1 MFGEKKSVIVVDD
14 EPGILVLT
22 RIALNE
28 FGYSVREAPNAEE
41 CIKELETGPRPDAV
55 LVDVML
61 PGKIGFDVCKRIKTD
76 SRFQGVKVLLYTVL
90 NEEDIKDRAKECG
103 ADGYITKGISVDDL
117 VAQLKAVM
125 AQ

>member
-41 CIKELETGPRPDAV
+41 CIKELETGPKPDAV

-61 PGKIGFDVCKRIKTD
+61 PGKSGFDVCKRIKSD

-117 VAQLKAVM
+117 VAQLKEVM

>member
-1 MFGEKKSVIVVDD
+1 MFAEKKSVIVVDD

-41 CIKELETGPRPDAV
+41 CIKELESGPKPDAV

-61 PGKIGFDVCKRIKTD
+61 PGKSGFDVCRRIKTD
-76 SRFQGVKVLLYTVL
+76 PKFSGVKVLLYTVL
-90 NEEDIKDRAKECG
+90 NEEDIKENAKECG

-117 VAQLKAVM
+117 VAQLKEVM
-125 AQ
+125 AH